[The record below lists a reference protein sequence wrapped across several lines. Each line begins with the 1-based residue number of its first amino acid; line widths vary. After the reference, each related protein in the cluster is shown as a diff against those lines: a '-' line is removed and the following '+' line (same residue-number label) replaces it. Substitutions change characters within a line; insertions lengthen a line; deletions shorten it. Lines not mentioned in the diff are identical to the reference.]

1 MALGDSPT
9 TRLLLAL
16 ELLQSRGQIPGPE
29 LAERLQVDA
38 RSLRRYMARLQ
49 ALGIPVEAERGR
61 HGGYRL
67 RPGYKLPPLMFG
79 EDEAVALTAG
89 LAAALQL
96 GLAGD
101 GAAAQS
107 AQAKLERVLPQR
119 LQQGVAALHAAVV
132 QEMPR
137 LAGRA
142 APAAAPA
149 LLLAL
154 GEAIRARQRVH
165 LQYRAA
171 GEGQGIKGIQGM
183 EATTQRDF
191 DAYGLSFHTG
201 RWYVV
206 GHCHLRQA
214 LRSLR
219 VDRVVALSPVAARYT
234 VPPGFDARQQ
244 VAEGLARVPR
254 RHAVEVLLQADL
266 AQVQGFD
273 FAAYGVLQPVP
284 EGVLL
289 RVQAD
294 ALDWVARELARL
306 PCAFDVRR
314 PAALRG
320 AVRALAQ
327 RLLVS
332 ADAVTTRSARP
343 ARAPRSATPPP
354 AASPRPAA
362 ARAAPDGRAGGKRR
376 SGA

>member
-1 MALGDSPT
+1 
-9 TRLLLAL
+9 
-16 ELLQSRGQIPGPE
+16 
-29 LAERLQVDA
+29 
-38 RSLRRYMARLQ
+38 
-49 ALGIPVEAERGR
+49 
-61 HGGYRL
+61 
-67 RPGYKLPPLMFG
+67 LMFG

-101 GAAAQS
+101 GAAAQR

-119 LQQGVAALHAAVV
+119 LQRGVAALHAAVV
-132 QEMPR
+132 REVPR
-137 LAGRA
+137 LAGQA
-142 APAAAPA
+142 APPAAPA

-154 GEAIRARQRVH
+154 GEAIRARQRLH

-171 GEGQGIKGIQGM
+171 GEGDGV
-183 EATTQRDF
+183 TQRDF
-191 DAYGLSFHTG
+191 DAYGLSFHAG

-219 VDRVVALSPVAARYT
+219 VDRVVALAPVAATYT
-234 VPPGFDARQQ
+234 VPPGFDARRQ

-273 FAAYGVLQPVP
+273 FVGYGVLQPVP

-294 ALDWVARELARL
+294 TLEWVARELARL
-306 PCAFDVRR
+306 PCAFKVRR

-320 AVRALAQ
+320 TVRALAQ

-332 ADAVTTRSARP
+332 ADADAGAVTKAKAKPGAKAKAKPGAKALRSRP
-343 ARAPRSATPPP
+343 VQAPRSARPPP

-362 ARAAPDGRAGGKRR
+362 ARASPAGGAGGRRR
-376 SGA
+376 SGG

>member
-1 MALGDSPT
+1 MAIGDSPT

-61 HGGYRL
+61 HGGYHL

-119 LQQGVAALHAAVV
+119 LQRGVAALHAAVV
-132 QEMPR
+132 QELPR

-142 APAAAPA
+142 ALAAAPA

-165 LQYRAA
+165 LHYRAA
-171 GEGQGIKGIQGM
+171 GEGQGQGNKDI
-183 EATTQRDF
+183 TQRDF
-191 DAYGLSFHTG
+191 DAYGLSFQAG

-206 GHCHLRQA
+206 GHCHLRKA

-219 VDRVVALSPVAARYT
+219 VDRVVALAPLAAIYT
-234 VPPGFDARQQ
+234 VPRGFDARQQ
-244 VAEGLARVPR
+244 VAEGLASVPR

-266 AQVQGFD
+266 AQVQGLD
-273 FAAYGVLQPVP
+273 FAAYGVLQPV
-284 EGVLL
+284 EGGVLL

-294 ALDWVARELARL
+294 TLEWVARELARL
-306 PCAFDVRR
+306 PCGFTVQR
-314 PAALRG
+314 PAALRT
-320 AVRALAQ
+320 AVRKLAQ
-327 RLLVS
+327 RLLAQVE
-332 ADAVTTRSARP
+332 
-343 ARAPRSATPPP
+343 
-354 AASPRPAA
+354 
-362 ARAAPDGRAGGKRR
+362 
-376 SGA
+376 

>member
-1 MALGDSPT
+1 MAIGDSPT

-16 ELLQSRGQIPGPE
+16 ELLQSRGQISGPE

-61 HGGYRL
+61 HGGYHL

-119 LQQGVAALHAAVV
+119 LQRGVAALHAAVV
-132 QEMPR
+132 QELPR
-137 LAGRA
+137 LASQA

-165 LQYRAA
+165 LHYRAA
-171 GEGQGIKGIQGM
+171 GVGQGNKEI
-183 EATTQRDF
+183 TQRDF
-191 DAYGLSFHTG
+191 DAYGLSFQAS

-206 GHCHLRQA
+206 GHCHLRKA

-219 VDRVVALSPVAARYT
+219 VDRVVALEPLAATYT
-234 VPPGFDARQQ
+234 VPRGFDVRQQ

-266 AQVQGFD
+266 AQVQGLD
-273 FAAYGVLQPVP
+273 FAAYGLLQPVP
-284 EGVLL
+284 GGVLL

-294 ALDWVARELARL
+294 TLEWVARELARL
-306 PCAFDVRR
+306 PCGFTVQR
-314 PAALRG
+314 PAALRT
-320 AVRALAQ
+320 AVRKLAQ
-327 RLLVS
+327 RLLAQVE
-332 ADAVTTRSARP
+332 
-343 ARAPRSATPPP
+343 
-354 AASPRPAA
+354 
-362 ARAAPDGRAGGKRR
+362 
-376 SGA
+376 